1 MFKKEKLKAYLD
13 EKGMSY
19 EKFGELVGVTGVAIM
34 KIVRG
39 FKQPSVALLR
49 RIAEQMG
56 CTMDDL
62 CDGFTE

>member
-1 MFKKEKLKAYLD
+1 MFKKEKLKAYL
-13 EKGMSY
+13 EENGMSY

-34 KIVRG
+34 KVVRG

-62 CDGFTE
+62 CDGFTD